1 MIAVKRLTR
10 QKLRQDNAGGRSAP
24 HLDLLVQQLIR
35 SLKVA
40 VIYGGDKRVSGAV
53 LRESHNPRSWKSY
66 ESVAINIADS
76 LTRTG
81 FSDVAVIPD
90 DMRLAAELRTRRI
103 NMAWINSGGV
113 QGRSAISHAPAMLE
127 MLGIPYVG
135 HDPLAAGLLDSK
147 HHFKRQLQSI
157 GIATAPFFV
166 WHPDISHQLP
176 MSGAR
181 HRSLFAKWPHG
192 FVVKPVTGRASLH
205 VHYVEQAKDIAETVR
220 MVHAAT
226 QNSVLVEAFL
236 PGREFCI
243 AVCGPTIARNSRLAE
258 MAMPFAFSAIERKL
272 GRSEHIFTSMDLMPI
287 TAARTRPLVSAVD
300 GVVVSKLEDIARA
313 VYAKTPL
320 QTLVRLDV
328 RADDKGRLFVLEA
341 NPKPDL
347 AAPTTKSTSLI
358 CAGLPRYDM
367 SYDDL
372 ILSIFADRAAT
383 MFNGRNSSVE
393 NFFQSFDYPNRDLH
407 S

>member
-1 MIAVKRLTR
+1 
-10 QKLRQDNAGGRSAP
+10 
-24 HLDLLVQQLIR
+24 
-35 SLKVA
+35 
-40 VIYGGDKRVSGAV
+40 
-53 LRESHNPRSWKSY
+53 
-66 ESVAINIADS
+66 
-76 LTRTG
+76 
-81 FSDVAVIPD
+81 
-90 DMRLAAELRTRRI
+90 
-103 NMAWINSGGV
+103 
-113 QGRSAISHAPAMLE
+113 
-127 MLGIPYVG
+127 
-135 HDPLAAGLLDSK
+135 
-147 HHFKRQLQSI
+147 
-157 GIATAPFFV
+157 
-166 WHPDISHQLP
+166 
-176 MSGAR
+176 
-181 HRSLFAKWPHG
+181 
-192 FVVKPVTGRASLH
+192 
-205 VHYVEQAKDIAETVR
+205 

-226 QNSVLVEAFL
+226 LNSVLVEAFL

-243 AVCGPTIARNSRLAE
+243 AVCGPTIARNGRLAE
-258 MAMPFAFSAIERKL
+258 MAVPFAFSAIERKL
-272 GRSEHIFTSMDLMPI
+272 GKSEHIFTSMDLKPI

-383 MFNGRNSSVE
+383 MFNGRNGSVE
-393 NFFQSFDYPNRDLH
+393 KFFQSFDYANGDLH